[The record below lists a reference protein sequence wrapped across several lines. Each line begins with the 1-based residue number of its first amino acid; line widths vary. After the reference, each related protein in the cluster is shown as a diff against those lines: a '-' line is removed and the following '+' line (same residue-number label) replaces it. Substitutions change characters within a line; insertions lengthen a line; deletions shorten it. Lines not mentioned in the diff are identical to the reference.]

1 MRISDWSS
9 DVCSSDLYDVDEH
22 YIPALGI
29 ELSAGRNFSTDYG
42 MDSLGAII
50 NETAASAFGWTDGAL
65 GKTLVNGDKKQLRVI
80 GVVKD
85 FHFKSLHE
93 RITPLVMVLNSNF
106 GHLIV
111 KAKPG
116 EITSLLETM
125 KSEEHTTELQS
136 IMRNTD

>member
-1 MRISDWSS
+1 
-9 DVCSSDLYDVDEH
+9 
-22 YIPALGI
+22 
-29 ELSAGRNFSTDYG
+29 

-50 NETAASAFGWTDGAL
+50 NETAASAVGWTDGAL

-93 RITPLVMVLNSNF
+93 RITPLVMVCNSNY
-106 GHLIV
+106 GNLLV

-116 EITSLLETM
+116 DITTLLQNM
-125 KSEEHTTELQS
+125 KS
-136 IMRNTD
+136 RNDALDDPLPYSYSFQVYRNN